1 MHTCMPVQSYIDF
14 EIAEGERERTRAL
27 YERLLDRTR
36 HVKVWMSYAAFEAA
50 PLPLPEDEDDV
61 DAQRR
66 AAQASAEAPASREV
80 HARRCVPFLAALAS
94 ACPLTKVHVILP
106 QSHCHCFSLCILSY
120 CQIVAMLQFMQLLPL

>member
-1 MHTCMPVQSYIDF
+1 MPAQSYIDF

-50 PLPLPEDEDDV
+50 PLPLPEDEDQDDV

-66 AAQASAEAPASREV
+66 AAQSSAEAPASREV
-80 HARRCVPFLAALAS
+80 HARRCVASPAPLVS
-94 ACPLTKVHVILP
+94 ACPD
-106 QSHCHCFSLCILSY
+106 
-120 CQIVAMLQFMQLLPL
+120 